1 MRATA
6 CSARNKGGCPLYSET
21 VLFQYYLNYLG
32 VVMSGKV
39 LSAAIVAA
47 VIAASSVYSQG
58 LDGPAELPPSSYKGQ
73 QYVDSRGCVFLR
85 AGYGGQVTWVPR
97 VSRDRKQLCGYAAS
111 GGDVE
116 VAEEAAPAPKETVV
130 AAAPAPAVKPKVVEK
145 APEVV
150 VTAAPKKVAAPAPK
164 VEIAAAPAPV
174 VERPAT
180 ATEKAATGGFSGTV
194 VAAPDSGAGY
204 RLACPAD
211 APVAERFQVNTGGTK
226 LMCTRGDGTLV
237 GATFPV
243 LVAGSLDGHPI
254 GYDAHVAAGKGTVV
268 AGSALAEG
276 GAGYAPE
283 GGTMAAKSTKS
294 AKVPENVPPKGY
306 KLAWKDDRLNPNRGK
321 QTVEGFLDQD
331 EIWTRTVPAELRE
344 DSDVKRKP
352 VTIIVRRKDGTQT
365 KHDGYVVS
373 TKGGKKVEFAD
384 PAEAKKVSKSTKA
397 VAPEAVKPAKTKSAD
412 AGRFLVQVGTFGVK
426 SNADGAAG
434 RLKGM
439 GLPVARSKLKGGALT
454 VVYAGPF
461 ASAADAKAALSAAR
475 GAGFADAVIVQ

>member
-1 MRATA
+1 M
-6 CSARNKGGCPLYSET
+6 
-21 VLFQYYLNYLG
+21 F
-32 VVMSGKV
+32 GKV
-39 LSAAIVAA
+39 LTAGILAAAIGAA
-47 VIAASSVYSQG
+47 PAFAD
-58 LDGPAELPPSSYKGQ
+58 LAGPAELPPSSYKGQ
-73 QYVDSRGCVFLR
+73 QYTDSRGCVFLR
-85 AGYGGQVTWVPR
+85 AGYGGQVSWVPR
-97 VSRDRKQLCGYAAS
+97 VSRDRKQLCGYAPS
-111 GGDVE
+111 GGKVE
-116 VAEEAAPAPKETVV
+116 VAEEAAPAPQETVV
-130 AAAPAPAVKPKVVEK
+130 AAAPAPVVKPKVVEK
-145 APEVV
+145 APQVV
-150 VTAAPKKVAAPAPK
+150 VTAAPKKVAAPK
-164 VEIAAAPAPV
+164 VEVAVAPV

-180 ATEKAATGGFSGTV
+180 PTEKAATGGFSGTV

-268 AGSALAEG
+268 SG
-276 GAGYAPE
+276 GTSVDGGVVYAP
-283 GGTMAAKSTKS
+283 GATAKSTKS
-294 AKVPENVPPKGY
+294 AKLPEGVPPKGY

-344 DSDVKRKP
+344 DSEVERKP
-352 VTIIVRRKDGTQT
+352 VTIIVRRKDGSQT

-384 PAEAKKVSKSTKA
+384 PAAGAKVSKSTKA
-397 VAPEAVKPAKTKSAD
+397 VAPEAVKPAKSKSAD
-412 AGRFLVQVGTFGVK
+412 TGRFLVQVGTFGVA
-426 SNADGAAG
+426 SNAEGAAG

-454 VVYAGPF
+454 VIYAGPF

-475 GAGFADAVIVQ
+475 GAGFSDAVIVQ

>member
-1 MRATA
+1 M
-6 CSARNKGGCPLYSET
+6 
-21 VLFQYYLNYLG
+21 FQYYLNYLG

-47 VIAASSVYSQG
+47 VLAASSVYSQG

-97 VSRDRKQLCGYAAS
+97 VSRDRKQLCGYAGS
-111 GGDVE
+111 GGKVE
-116 VAEEAAPAPKETVV
+116 VAEEAAPAPAVV
-130 AAAPAPAVKPKVVEK
+130 AAAPEPVVKPKVVEAK
-145 APEVV
+145 PEVV

-164 VEIAAAPAPV
+164 VVVAAAPAPV

-211 APVAERFQVNTGGTK
+211 APVAERFAVNTGGTK

-254 GYDAHVAAGKGTVV
+254 GYDAHVAAGKATVV
-268 AGSALAEG
+268 AGAAPSEG
-276 GAGYAPE
+276 GVTYAPA
-283 GGTMAAKSTKS
+283 GGSTAAKSTKS
-294 AKVPENVPPKGY
+294 AKLPDDVPPKGY

-397 VAPEAVKPAKTKSAD
+397 AAPEAVKPAKTKAAD
-412 AGRFLVQVGTFGVK
+412 GGRYLVQVGTFGVK
-426 SNADGAAG
+426 ANADGAVG

-439 GLPVARSKLKGGALT
+439 GLPVAKSNLKGGALT
-454 VVYAGPF
+454 VIYAGPF
-461 ASAADAKAALSAAR
+461 ASATDAKAALSAAR
-475 GAGFADAVIVQ
+475 GAGFSDAVIVQ